1 MVEVSIITPTHNSN
15 YIDETVKSVKD
26 QTFPNWEMIIVD
38 DCSTD
43 KTVERIK
50 PYIEK
55 DKRIKLIKLEKNVGA
70 AEARNIAL
78 RLAKGKFIAFLDS
91 DDLWKPE
98 KLKIQYNFMV
108 EKDIAFSF
116 SNYCRITED
125 GKKVINEIKVPEKI
139 NYSGLLR
146 NTIIGTLTVM
156 INREKTGYFEMPNI
170 NSSHDFALWLQILKN
185 GFNAYGIQQSLA
197 YYREVASSNTAKKWK
212 AAKDVWVVYRK
223 IEKINSLYSIYF
235 FTNYVLNAIKKRMK

>member
-108 EKDIAFSF
+108 EKDCAFSF
-116 SNYCRITED
+116 GNYCRITED

-156 INREKTGYFEMPNI
+156 INREKTGYFEMPII

-235 FTNYVLNAIKKRMK
+235 FSNYVLNAIKKRIK